1 MFINIYKYL
10 SELLV
15 NYTVQ
20 ASLLTSLT
28 SFVRDVFESESLLSF
43 EPSRWLRTL
52 LEFALTR
59 NPMRSLYK
67 VEQLRATLERHFD
80 LLTFTSNA
88 PPAFRDLISE
98 RRTQYVQS
106 KGIFNKKA
114 QTRYLL
120 KKDNAD
126 GAGETNREASCEQQT
141 RWGSSRLGSSSLI
154 PFAHKAPA
162 KTATTTKA
170 TTTKKSGKR
179 GEEAEI
185 DELLRD
191 HPTVQQVLE
200 MGFNFRRVRAA
211 VRALMGSA
219 PSARPFPRP
228 EMITNWLIDHE
239 GDDALNDESPTRADD
254 EDDEAA
260 APSLPFE
267 RSSFLPPLGSST
279 SGRSFGDRVSSRGFF
294 GQLRND
300 SFGSLL
306 HEHSAS
312 HSSDEGTDRVPSAE
326 DEDEEV
332 IHSETQTSDHSS
344 PTIRPFRFAR
354 PAPPHSRARQTEQQQ
369 SDSEAERDE
378 ERYGTPQEEEEP
390 ADGSIEEADAKQTT
404 LSFASP
410 EASAPVSPENETLVA
425 GAFSPG
431 TSSFTA
437 AAASSAPTS
446 ANRSGGSEVPKVVD
460 TMAPA
465 EGAHELKIGDLV
477 RVKRTVTTPR
487 FKWGAVTAS
496 SVGVLK
502 DISFDGDEALVDFAE
517 QSHFLAALDELELSE
532 PIHSTAVCSGCY
544 ACPIVGRIYR
554 CRTCVEKHYCE
565 QCFGGLVDASAQRTD
580 LCLMHEHSY
589 DLFDERGQ
597 LVVKA
602 LSLAALIAKRSAA
615 RTAAG
620 SNQRTVKPITSWKQ
634 CVAAVRVSSNE
645 ENAHRL
651 HDGRG
656 AFWQTTSSPPPASPS
671 PTQAPTSPFGRS
683 GSASMELIN
692 INPQPACTHWIELEL
707 KPSLLVKRLFLRLN
721 PLDQRYLPSAIRV
734 SVFNEPQNMLHLYPA
749 YGATAAS
756 TSANASA
763 AAAPTTKERVLLLTD
778 MTHAYRFVR
787 IIFTKSPEP
796 SKSGSSLQS
805 NVRIHG
811 LELECLPLPDKSS
824 STFTAPPES
833 SVSAAAAAL
842 EEQRRDCIHT
852 KRLRFE
858 FESSEYE
865 ASDEERSVDALSIEA
880 MTGTSSRAS
889 AAPPPDKS
897 IVFVWGLN
905 DKAQC
910 IGADSEATSVTQ
922 GLYSFSYQL
931 LDILTVFFQLPVIR
945 HTYSLNR

>member
-1 MFINIYKYL
+1 M
-10 SELLV
+10 
-15 NYTVQ
+15 
-20 ASLLTSLT
+20 
-28 SFVRDVFESESLLSF
+28 FVRDVFESESLLSF

-52 LEFALTR
+52 LEFALMR
-59 NPMRSLYK
+59 NPMRSIYRP
-67 VEQLRATLERHFD
+67 EQLRATLERHLE

-114 QTRYLL
+114 QTRNLL
-120 KKDNAD
+120 KRNNAD
-126 GAGETNREASCEQQT
+126 GAGETNREASSEPQT
-141 RWGSSRLGSSSLI
+141 KWGSSRLGSSALI

-162 KTATTTKA
+162 KTATATKTTRRKP
-170 TTTKKSGKR
+170 GKR

-239 GDDALNDESPTRADD
+239 GDGDGALDEESPTRADD
-254 EDDEAA
+254 EDDEAS
-260 APSLPFE
+260 PSLPFE
-267 RSSFLPPLGSST
+267 RSSFLPSLGLSSA
-279 SGRSFGDRVSSRGFF
+279 SGRSFGNRVSSGGLF

-306 HEHSAS
+306 HEHSAL
-312 HSSDEGTDRVPSAE
+312 HSSDEGTDRAPSVE
-326 DEDEEV
+326 DEEEEV

-344 PTIRPFRFAR
+344 PLIRPFRFAR
-354 PAPPHSRARQTEQQQ
+354 PAAPHSRTRQTEQQQQ

-378 ERYGTPQEEEEP
+378 ERYDTPQEEEP
-390 ADGSIEEADAKQTT
+390 ADGSSEEADAKQAT
-404 LSFASP
+404 LSYASP
-410 EASAPVSPENETLVA
+410 EASAPASPENETLVA
-425 GAFSPG
+425 AASSPG
-431 TSSFTA
+431 TSSSTA
-437 AAASSAPTS
+437 AAASSAPKS
-446 ANRSGGSEVPKVVD
+446 ASGSGGPEVPKVVD
-460 TMAPA
+460 TMVPA

-477 RVKRTVTTPR
+477 RVKRSVTTPR

-496 SVGVLK
+496 SVGVLR
-502 DISFDGDEALVDFAE
+502 DIAFDGDEALVDFAE
-517 QSHFLAALDELELSE
+517 QSHFRAALDELELSE

-544 ACPIVGRIYR
+544 ACPVVGRIYR
-554 CRTCVEKHYCE
+554 CRTCAEKHYCE
-565 QCFGGLVDASAQRTD
+565 QCFGDLVDASAQRTD
-580 LCLMHEHSY
+580 LCLMHEHPY
-589 DLFDERGQ
+589 DLFDARGQ

-602 LSLAALIAKRSAA
+602 LSLAALRAKRSAA
-615 RTAAG
+615 RTAAS
-620 SNQRTVKPITSWKQ
+620 SNQRAVKPITSWKQ

-656 AFWQTTSSPPPASPS
+656 AFWQTTSSPPPESPT

-683 GSASMELIN
+683 GPASASMELIN

-734 SVFNEPQNMLHLYPA
+734 SVFNEPQNTLHLYPA
-749 YGATAAS
+749 YGATAAAAS
-756 TSANASA
+756 TSANASATNSAA

-778 MTHAYRFVR
+778 MTQAYRFVR
-787 IIFTKSPEP
+787 ITFTKSPEA

-824 STFTAPPES
+824 STTLTAPHES
-833 SVSAAAAAL
+833 SASAGAAAL
-842 EEQRRDCIHT
+842 EEHRRDRIRA

-865 ASDEERSVDALSIEA
+865 ASDEEHSVNALSVDA
-880 MTGTSSRAS
+880 MTGASSRAS

-897 IVFVWGLN
+897 IVLVWGLN

-910 IGADSEATSVTQ
+910 IGADSQATSVPQ
-922 GLYSFSYQL
+922 GLYCFSYKL
-931 LDILTVFFQLPVIR
+931 F
-945 HTYSLNR
+945 